1 MRGVY
6 TSVNDIRKMVF
17 AEVARLA
24 YDYQDGDLSDGAD
37 SVPDHPGRDLDL
49 PGERVS
55 GACDCRRTHA
65 SCDGAAVSGGIGA
78 CAGIGR
84 CTGMC
89 KAGEILS
96 AAVD

>member
-24 YDYQDGDLSDGAD
+24 YDYQDGDLSQMEQI
-37 SVPDHPGRDLDL
+37 PDHPGRDLDL

-55 GACDCRRTHA
+55 GTCDCR
-65 SCDGAAVSGGIGA
+65 
-78 CAGIGR
+78 
-84 CTGMC
+84 
-89 KAGEILS
+89 
-96 AAVD
+96 